1 MGVSRA
7 EGEDSLDSKKN
18 KFSIKKPSSALGLTK
33 HTVSTEVDTPAPGTP
48 AVLSIK
54 QKGCGME
61 RSKLA

>member
-7 EGEDSLDSKKN
+7 EGEDSLDSEKY

-33 HTVSTEVDTPAPGTP
+33 HAVSTEANTPAPGTP

-54 QKGCGME
+54 QEAVGWKGL
-61 RSKLA
+61 S